1 MHALA
6 KPVKPRHAPHTA
18 PYAHRRA
25 THAHVRHRG
34 ADNPFMKSTLIAVTA
49 ALLVGGCS
57 PALNW
62 RNVPLPDAAITI
74 TLPCKPDQATRQV
87 ELAGSSVEL
96 AMVGCDADGATFA
109 VSHAALNDPA
119 LVGAALTH
127 WRSAVLANL
136 GPGAAAAAVNAP
148 YTPQGVLPVPQSL
161 RTTVQGQRGDGSAV
175 TAQGV
180 WFARAV
186 GPQVRLYHAVVYTA
200 KPRPEVAD
208 QFFSGLALQ

>member
-1 MHALA
+1 M
-6 KPVKPRHAPHTA
+6 
-18 PYAHRRA
+18 
-25 THAHVRHRG
+25 
-34 ADNPFMKSTLIAVTA
+34 NWTLTA
-49 ALLVGGCS
+49 AAAAMLVSGCS

-62 RNVPLPDAAITI
+62 RTVPLPEAALSI
-74 TLPCKPDQATRQV
+74 TLPCKPDQAVRQV

-96 AMVGCDADGATFA
+96 AMAGCDADGATFA
-109 VSHAALNDPA
+109 VSHAALADPA
-119 LVGAALTH
+119 VVGAALTH
-127 WRSAVLANL
+127 WRAAVLANL
-136 GPGAAAAAVNAP
+136 GPGAAAAAVDVP

-161 RTTVQGQRGDGSAV
+161 RTTMQGQRTDGSAV

>member
-1 MHALA
+1 M
-6 KPVKPRHAPHTA
+6 
-18 PYAHRRA
+18 
-25 THAHVRHRG
+25 
-34 ADNPFMKSTLIAVTA
+34 NCTLIAATA
-49 ALLVGGCS
+49 ALLVTGCS

-62 RNVPLPDAAITI
+62 RTVPLPEAAITI
-74 TLPCKPDQATRQV
+74 TLPCKPDQATRRV
-87 ELAGSSVEL
+87 ELAGSPTDL

-148 YTPQGVLPVPQSL
+148 YTPQGVLPLPQSL
-161 RTTVQGQRGDGSAV
+161 RTTVQGQRADGSAV

-180 WFARAV
+180 WFARAL

-200 KPRPEVAD
+200 KPRPEVAE